1 MPPANLC
8 EVPGMRRRAVL
19 GRHGGRGGLHVHS
32 GTAQS
37 SAEAYAWSMQ
47 LLSIKRVIAILWV
60 SATFIIGI
68 VGNLGSFSS
77 WAVLTGIA
85 VVPPLVMMWWWND
98 PRQTMSE
105 SIQEAI
111 R

>member
-1 MPPANLC
+1 MPPANRC
-8 EVPGMRRRAVL
+8 EVPGIRRPAVL

-37 SAEAYAWSMQ
+37 NAEAYTWSMQ

-60 SATFIIGI
+60 SAMCIIGI
-68 VGNLGSFSS
+68 AGNLGSLSN

-85 VVPPLVMMWWWND
+85 IVPPLVMMWRWND
-98 PRQTMSE
+98 PHQTMSE
-105 SIQEAI
+105 SIQQA
-111 R
+111 RR